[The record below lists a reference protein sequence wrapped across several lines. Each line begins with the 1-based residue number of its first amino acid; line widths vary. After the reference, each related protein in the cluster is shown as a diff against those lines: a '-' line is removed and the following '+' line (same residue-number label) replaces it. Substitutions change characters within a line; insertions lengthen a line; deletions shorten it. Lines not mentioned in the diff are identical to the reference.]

1 MINIIKP
8 EFLGNRLDADFYKQD
23 FIDNELILNNF
34 GSVSLNSLIDIKKS
48 GYGALPKSDEYLD
61 NGLPLIRGGDLSYGY
76 IQEIGVFVPKYYK
89 DSRAIAKTGD
99 ILILIKGACI
109 DGPEGVARVS
119 ECENGYLYNGSCYRL
134 SFKNKDLDGRFFI
147 AYSQTKFFLKQKSR
161 HIANTGI
168 SYNDENSILNYLIP
182 NFSINIKK
190 YIGDKVSQAEILR
203 LFAKSYISKA
213 ENIFIDSIHWS
224 SEILNVSKIGK
235 LKPDELENRLDLKYN
250 SPQRLAILRHIKK
263 SSFKTAPLNELVEI
277 SAMVGWKGLTTEFYR
292 KSGPWLLRGVE
303 FNNGVIDFEKLV
315 SIDREKFIEQP
326 QIHLEKGDIAFSKD
340 GTIGKAVV
348 IPELNNDLAAGST
361 IARLR
366 IKKHLGLNP
375 YYLDFVLNHQIVN
388 TQVESFATGVAQ
400 PHITQEW
407 IAQLI
412 IPLIESQEVVGE
424 LVRVHHRSQWF
435 SKILLSISK
444 FLVEGL
450 INGSITEDELIQAQN
465 ALEQGDNSLDRAI
478 LSKMTEDGYA
488 VAGSKPLFA
497 DLDEF
502 YELLEQA
509 KEFE

>member
-1 MINIIKP
+1 M
-8 EFLGNRLDADFYKQD
+8 
-23 FIDNELILNNF
+23 
-34 GSVSLNSLIDIKKS
+34 
-48 GYGALPKSDEYLD
+48 
-61 NGLPLIRGGDLSYGY
+61 
-76 IQEIGVFVPKYYK
+76 
-89 DSRAIAKTGD
+89 
-99 ILILIKGACI
+99 
-109 DGPEGVARVS
+109 
-119 ECENGYLYNGSCYRL
+119 
-134 SFKNKDLDGRFFI
+134 
-147 AYSQTKFFLKQKSR
+147 
-161 HIANTGI
+161 
-168 SYNDENSILNYLIP
+168 
-182 NFSINIKK
+182 
-190 YIGDKVSQAEILR
+190 
-203 LFAKSYISKA
+203 
-213 ENIFIDSIHWS
+213 
-224 SEILNVSKIGK
+224 
-235 LKPDELENRLDLKYN
+235 
-250 SPQRLAILRHIKK
+250 
-263 SSFKTAPLNELVEI
+263 
-277 SAMVGWKGLTTEFYR
+277 
-292 KSGPWLLRGVE
+292 
-303 FNNGVIDFEKLV
+303 
-315 SIDREKFIEQP
+315 
-326 QIHLEKGDIAFSKD
+326 
-340 GTIGKAVV
+340 
-348 IPELNNDLAAGST
+348 AAGST

-366 IKKHLGLNP
+366 IKKHLRLNP